1 MQVGYDLFIQLIG
14 VIEILRSFREVLEW
28 KVGKE
33 ISQSSG
39 LEVLEKILGNN
50 FALSDAE
57 ENIPVIARVIAD
69 MPLLRALLA
78 IR

>member
-1 MQVGYDLFIQLIG
+1 M
-14 VIEILRSFREVLEW
+14 IEILRSFREVLEW

>member
-1 MQVGYDLFIQLIG
+1 M
-14 VIEILRSFREVLEW
+14 IEILRGFREVLEW